1 MSGHGVTE
9 EWRSHQ
15 RDCKETVLSVGYLL
29 QQQQME
35 TFVFCFIHIEPW
47 SQIVRRNFAESLLLL
62 NKLLRLIL
70 VLVICVNSLFVV
82 FSIRWAWNSYI
93 EEVFFSIYPVRYTKV
108 RRLQVKLHHF
118 THFSLNKVIKSGLMA
133 SLAHLFEQKIM
144 TLYFSWGW
152 ITNLNEEFK
161 KLQVHYWVNKEY
173 WVVL

>member
-47 SQIVRRNFAESLLLL
+47 SQIVRQNFAESLLLL

-82 FSIRWAWNSYI
+82 FSIR
-93 EEVFFSIYPVRYTKV
+93 
-108 RRLQVKLHHF
+108 
-118 THFSLNKVIKSGLMA
+118 
-133 SLAHLFEQKIM
+133 
-144 TLYFSWGW
+144 
-152 ITNLNEEFK
+152 
-161 KLQVHYWVNKEY
+161 
-173 WVVL
+173 